1 MTIWNGL
8 GYFNTEVFGQRF
20 DANGNP
26 QPQIVPISV
35 IDPDQNPRGTASHD
49 VIDGGSGNDTIKDLK
64 GNDRL
69 NGHDGDD
76 LIIAGRGWDRITGGE
91 GADTIEGRQG
101 CDQIDGNAGNDH
113 IKGGR
118 GNDHLHGSEGNDT
131 ILGGRGNDTMT
142 GGADNDR
149 LSGGRGA
156 DSDTFIFEKGNRVDT
171 VKDFNI
177 AEDQIAVSSAF
188 FGANVDIE
196 ISFLNALDFS
206 QSQGWLEIRFGADR
220 LRLHIEDAD
229 DFYDPS
235 DQGLNLGEQLLV
247 HIDRI
252 VFYLSLM
259 T

>member
-35 IDPDQNPRGTASHD
+35 IDPDQNLRGTASHD
-49 VIDGGSGNDTIKDLK
+49 VIDGGSGNDTIKGLK

-91 GADTIEGRQG
+91 GADTIECRQG

-113 IKGGR
+113 
-118 GNDHLHGSEGNDT
+118 LHGSE
-131 ILGGRGNDTMT
+131 GNDTMT

-235 DQGLNLGEQLLV
+235 DQGLNWGSNFWCTLIELYSSC
-247 HIDRI
+247 R
-252 VFYLSLM
+252 
-259 T
+259 